1 MHRAA
6 SKGNAEMV
14 KLLVNSGADVN
25 AQDGEGNTPLHLA
38 AEGGFKE
45 VYDFIKSKGGR
56 PDIINKEGKNPLDMV
71 H

>member
-1 MHRAA
+1 
-6 SKGNAEMV
+6 MV
-14 KLLVNSGADVN
+14 KLLVTSGANVN

-38 AEGGFKE
+38 ADGGFKD
-45 VYDFIKSKGGR
+45 VYDLIKSEGGR